1 MVAIN
6 FTVFQ
11 HKILAGDK
19 RQTVRRAARC
29 KPGDRLQLYT
39 GMRTKACRMLG
50 EAVCTRTE
58 RVIIPAPP
66 LRHLMLGEGRVLRGK
81 AALGFAQAD
90 GFESLDAFFA
100 FFAMHYELPFEGVV
114 ISWGDFVPLFPK
126 LIPRSDSP

>member
-11 HKILAGDK
+11 HKIVAGEK

-39 GMRTKACRMLG
+39 GMRTKGCRKLG
-50 EAVCTRTE
+50 EAVCTRVE

-81 AALGFAQAD
+81 AAVAFARAD
-90 GFESLDAFFA
+90 GFESLEAFFA
-100 FFAMHYELPFEGVV
+100 FFAMHYSLPFDGVV
-114 ISWGDFVPLFPK
+114 ISWGNLQQAEH
-126 LIPRSDSP
+126 SDTS